1 MQVMTAQQ
9 DQFPL
14 SQVFRI
20 ARGQRDS
27 AQVIT
32 VNVEKNGVSGRGEG
46 LPYARYGETPASV
59 LAQIRA
65 LPNDIALEGLS
76 QALPPGAA
84 RNAVEC
90 ALWDLQAKQRGCRVW
105 DLLGI
110 AVPQPVISALTISL
124 DTPEAMH
131 QQALKNAHHPV
142 LKIKLGAE
150 TDLPC
155 LQAVRKAAP
164 QSDIIIDANEGWSAD
179 GYLALLPELQA
190 ARVRLIEQPLPAGE
204 DDTLRDLP
212 RPIALCADETCHD
225 RRSLAGLK
233 GKYDMVNIKLDK
245 TGGLQE
251 ALALRAAAQKQGFGI
266 MIGCMVSSSLAIAPA
281 TLLTQGADMI
291 DLDGSLFLAE
301 DRQNALIYDEKGLHP
316 PQADLWG

>member
-1 MQVMTAQQ
+1 MQVIAAQKNT
-9 DQFPL
+9 FPL
-14 SQVFRI
+14 SKVFRI

-32 VNVEKNGVSGRGEG
+32 VNVEKNGVVGRGEG

-65 LPNDIALEGLS
+65 LPCDIALEGLS
-76 QALPPGAA
+76 QVLPPGAA

-105 DLLGI
+105 ELLDI
-110 AVPQPVISALTISL
+110 PAPKPVISALTIPL
-124 DTPEAMH
+124 DTPDAMH
-131 QQALKNAHHPV
+131 QNALKHAHHPV
-142 LKIKLGAE
+142 LKIKLGAV
-150 TDLPC
+150 TDLPR

-164 QSDIIIDANEGWSAD
+164 KSDIIVDANEGWSAAS
-179 GYLALLPELQA
+179 YLALLPDLQA
-190 ARVRLIEQPLPAGE
+190 AEVRLIEQPLPAGE
-204 DDTLRDLP
+204 DDALRDLP
-212 RPIALCADETCHD
+212 RSIALCADETCQD
-225 RRSLAGLK
+225 RRSLATLR

-251 ALALRAAAQKQGFGI
+251 AFALRAEAQKQGFGI

-281 TLLTQGADMI
+281 TLLTHGADII
-291 DLDGSLFLAE
+291 DLDGSFFLAE
-301 DRQNALIYDEKGLHP
+301 DRENALVYGEKGLYP
-316 PQADLWG
+316 PQANLWG